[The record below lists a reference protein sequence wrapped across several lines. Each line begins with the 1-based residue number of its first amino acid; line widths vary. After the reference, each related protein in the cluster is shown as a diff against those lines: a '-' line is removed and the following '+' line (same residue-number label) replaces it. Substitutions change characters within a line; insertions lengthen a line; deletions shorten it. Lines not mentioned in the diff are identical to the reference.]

1 VGSESARKIA
11 ADRRH
16 QYAVAGGEAGDRC
29 AHLGDGADGLVVED
43 PPVGHGLHV
52 AVEDVQVGPADRGG
66 LDPDDDVG
74 RATLA
79 VAGWSGC
86 RTMRRASG
94 SLDGSPSR
102 GSECAG
108 EVKPDDERW
117 M

>member
-29 AHLGDGADGLVVED
+29 AHLGDGADGLVAED

-79 VAGWSGC
+79 RGRLVRMSHNATCLGLTGRKPVAGVG
-86 RTMRRASG
+86 MR
-94 SLDGSPSR
+94 
-102 GSECAG
+102 
-108 EVKPDDERW
+108 W
-117 M
+117 